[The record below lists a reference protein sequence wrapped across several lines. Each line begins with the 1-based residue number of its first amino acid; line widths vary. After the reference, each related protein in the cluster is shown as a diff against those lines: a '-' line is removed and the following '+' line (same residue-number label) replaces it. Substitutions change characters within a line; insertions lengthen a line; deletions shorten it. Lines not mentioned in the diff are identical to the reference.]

1 MLNFML
7 VISADRDIGFCGRGS
22 DSRAHMCVYVG
33 LSVPVL
39 RLIRLRLT
47 EPRLTVISLSTGGRG
62 PTLMDINYRLQ
73 HMRVSGC
80 GGPAGCV
87 PRRHSYDSAPRP
99 DLSCGPP
106 ADSGAT
112 TLLEPRR
119 DSGATVST
127 YYGSWS
133 SQQPSRRES
142 QMSQMSAAGG
152 PGSLYD
158 PISTD
163 VSRRC
168 SDMSAASAAPAGRLS
183 AGMAAQLQRLQRR
196 SLVSQQ
202 MGSMGNLVVQVR
214 TRNRSSEHR
223 QTGDRAV

>member
-1 MLNFML
+1 
-7 VISADRDIGFCGRGS
+7 
-22 DSRAHMCVYVG
+22 
-33 LSVPVL
+33 
-39 RLIRLRLT
+39 
-47 EPRLTVISLSTGGRG
+47 
-62 PTLMDINYRLQ
+62 MDINYRLQ
-73 HMRVSGC
+73 HMRVSPS
-80 GGPAGCV
+80 GGPVGCV

-99 DLSCGPP
+99 DLGCGAP
-106 ADSGAT
+106 ADGGAT

-142 QMSQMSAAGG
+142 QMSQMSAACGAAG
-152 PGSLYD
+152 GSLYD

-202 MGSMGNLVVQVR
+202 MGSMGNLVVQVSSP
-214 TRNRSSEHR
+214 RSRR
-223 QTGDRAV
+223 QTAARSV